1 MIAFYLMMFAL
12 PAGIILLTFILACY
26 MKEKKI
32 HE

>member
-1 MIAFYLMMFAL
+1 MIAFYLMMIAL
-12 PAGIILLTFILACY
+12 PAGIILLACLLAYY